1 MGIQTPNEIWQGAA
15 GLADSTSN
23 IPMTAD
29 MKMRLASIT
38 KPLTAFLTMK
48 LVEDGVLQ
56 LNDTVE
62 DYLPG
67 QLPEVD
73 EITVKMLLNHSGGI
87 TDVITNIDFGEE
99 VYNDPFKDWEHQ
111 EIISL
116 LS

>member
-1 MGIQTPNEIWQGAA
+1 MGIQTPNETWQGAA

-23 IPMTAD
+23 TPMTSD
-29 MKMRLASIT
+29 MRIRLASIT
-38 KPLTAFLTMK
+38 KPLTAVLTMK
-48 LVEDGVLQ
+48 LVEDELLQ

-67 QLPEVD
+67 QLPQAD

-87 TDVITNIDFGEE
+87 ADVTTNIDFWEE